1 MLHRVPNLVR
11 SLVQSVVSGLVSGL
25 AGGTRRAT
33 PLAVWLVAAAVVS
46 PALPARAQ
54 NNSPAPAADQQAAP
68 SPDGANVDQ
77 YSEAQRQITGPA
89 GNPECVRLG
98 SQVLNLLQNNDI
110 DTAFRYLD
118 LYDRFG
124 CPGGHIQ
131 AAYRC
136 FLLHPVPMTADRKSP
151 DQKVADLDSHIRACW
166 VNPTEP
172 AVPAATPAAAPAPA
186 AAAPSA
192 AAPSQTSAH

>member
-11 SLVQSVVSGLVSGL
+11 SLVPSVASGS
-25 AGGTRRAT
+25 AGAARSAMSLT
-33 PLAVWLVAAAVVS
+33 VWLVAAAA
-46 PALPARAQ
+46 ALPVLPAGAQ
-54 NNSPAPAADQQAAP
+54 TNTPAPAADQQAAP
-68 SPDGANVDQ
+68 SPDGANIDQ
-77 YSEAQRQITGPA
+77 YSEAQSQIAGPA

-166 VNPTEP
+166 VNPAAP
-172 AVPAATPAAAPAPA
+172 AVPAATPAAAPAAA

-192 AAPSQTSAH
+192 AAPSQTSTH

>member
-1 MLHRVPNLVR
+1 MLHRVPSFVR
-11 SLVQSVVSGLVSGL
+11 NL
-25 AGGTRRAT
+25 AGRTRSAMSF
-33 PLAVWLVAAAVVS
+33 AVWLLAAA
-46 PALPARAQ
+46 ALLPACPANAE
-54 NNSPAPAADQQAAP
+54 NNTPASPAADQQAAQN
-68 SPDGANVDQ
+68 PDGAKVDE
-77 YSEAQRQITGPA
+77 YAEAQRLINGPA

-98 SQVLNLLQNNDI
+98 SQVLSLLQNNDI

-124 CPGGHIQ
+124 CPGAHIQ

-151 DQKVADLDSHIRACW
+151 DQKAADRDTYIHACW
-166 VNPTEP
+166 INPTSP
-172 AVPAATPAAAPAPA
+172 PIAAATPAAPPAPA
-186 AAAPSA
+186 SPAPSA